1 MTVIE
6 EQIRKARHNLRGR
19 LNAVKLCISALEILE
34 EDSERV
40 EFLDMI
46 IDSTDN
52 TVAALEEFETISAR
66 APAPQQPSV

>member
-1 MTVIE
+1 VTVIE

-34 EDSERV
+34 EDSERI

-46 IDSTDN
+46 IESVDN
-52 TVAALEEFETISAR
+52 TVAALEEFEAASDR
-66 APAPQQPSV
+66 AGPS